1 MKCYT
6 NKFNSLNTNR
16 LGNHTSASNKL
27 IMISINK
34 LCDRF
39 KKINLFYHCYSNK
52 SIALPNPHSSYRS
65 KESSRVEGRFRNS
78 GKKNNY
84 RVIISDASSIIHHR
98 LNGIIDARRF
108 HEINLFVRRTFT
120 KHQQCA
126 SLRTKRN

>member
-1 MKCYT
+1 MIQYGNNLRKKVSFIFRNQYQKIFRFFFRKLNAEKTIILLLKKIVYKIIKINIDRDIMKCYT

-52 SIALPNPHSSYRS
+52 SIPLPNPHSSYRS
-65 KESSRVEGRFRNS
+65 
-78 GKKNNY
+78 
-84 RVIISDASSIIHHR
+84 
-98 LNGIIDARRF
+98 
-108 HEINLFVRRTFT
+108 
-120 KHQQCA
+120 
-126 SLRTKRN
+126 